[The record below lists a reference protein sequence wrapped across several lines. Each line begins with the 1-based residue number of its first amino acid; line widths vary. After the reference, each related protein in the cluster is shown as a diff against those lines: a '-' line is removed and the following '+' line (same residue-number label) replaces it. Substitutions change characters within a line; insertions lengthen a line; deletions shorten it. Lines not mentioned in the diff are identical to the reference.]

1 MRGKPARH
9 RRSTWKDAP
18 AGTKSFALV
27 MDDPDVTQMPG
38 GFVHWVLIDIPGKT
52 TELPEGYTV
61 GSIGVAGN
69 MGMRRP
75 GYMGPCPPTGAH
87 HYHFK
92 LYALDVE
99 TLGLARGATRAD
111 VEKALAEHKPLAMA
125 ETIGLYQKQAEVV
138 GRVLCRTRL
147 PFPPAAAPGAIPAAP
162 SRPPRRAIDC
172 TRFIPVRA

>member
-1 MRGKPARH
+1 MLGLFLAATLTITSAAFADGGKIPSTFTCDAGQTAPSPALV
-9 RRSTWKDAP
+9 WKDAP

-38 GFVHWVLIDIPGKT
+38 GFVHWVLFDIPGKT
-52 TELPEGYTV
+52 MELPEAYTV

-99 TLGLARGATRAD
+99 TLGLPVGATRAD
-111 VEKALAEHKPLAMA
+111 IEKALAEHKPLAMA
-125 ETIGLYQKQAEVV
+125 ETIGVYQKQ
-138 GRVLCRTRL
+138 
-147 PFPPAAAPGAIPAAP
+147 PK
-162 SRPPRRAIDC
+162 
-172 TRFIPVRA
+172 

>member
-1 MRGKPARH
+1 MRELTMIGIILAGAFTISSAAFTDGGNIPSKFTCDAGQTSPSPAL
-9 RRSTWKDAP
+9 TWKDAP
-18 AGTKSFALV
+18 AGTRSFALV

-52 TELPEGYTV
+52 TGLPEGYTV

-99 TLGLARGATRAD
+99 TLGLPQGATRAD

-125 ETIGLYQKQAEVV
+125 ETIGIYQKQAK
-138 GRVLCRTRL
+138 
-147 PFPPAAAPGAIPAAP
+147 
-162 SRPPRRAIDC
+162 
-172 TRFIPVRA
+172 